1 MQGSVENISE
11 KTGMPPGSFISVGVK
26 ESIPAKFTVYT
37 ITKQDG
43 ASKQESAVL
52 TDELLRLS
60 GDTVTWIDSQGLS
73 EPGSLQLLFE
83 TLNVPPLLQEDII
96 NTRHRPKIE
105 AFDSHLLVVT
115 KRIALAH
122 RKKLHTEHV
131 AIVLGPGYVLTFQPP
146 VNDSFQGAR
155 ERLMTLKP
163 PYSNTGYVFYM
174 LLDNLIDGHFAI
186 MEQLHQR
193 LDRLENKLLDLK
205 EETAPLEEIGALR
218 HDIALVRRIIIPLRK
233 FVTDLRFKR
242 EQYFEANIDP
252 YLTDLSDHVEQL
264 AESCEVYHE
273 TITMLMQINS
283 ENINIRTNEIM
294 KNLTLISTIFLPL
307 TFITGV
313 YGMNFEH
320 MPELGFAWGYPL
332 CIAFMGL
339 IAHFLY
345 RNFKNRKWL

>member
-1 MQGSVENISE
+1 MQGSVGNISE

-122 RKKLHTEHV
+122 RK
-131 AIVLGPGYVLTFQPP
+131 
-146 VNDSFQGAR
+146 SFTRSMSPSFWAR
-155 ERLMTLKP
+155 VM
-163 PYSNTGYVFYM
+163 
-174 LLDNLIDGHFAI
+174 
-186 MEQLHQR
+186 
-193 LDRLENKLLDLK
+193 
-205 EETAPLEEIGALR
+205 
-218 HDIALVRRIIIPLRK
+218 
-233 FVTDLRFKR
+233 
-242 EQYFEANIDP
+242 
-252 YLTDLSDHVEQL
+252 
-264 AESCEVYHE
+264 C
-273 TITMLMQINS
+273 
-283 ENINIRTNEIM
+283 
-294 KNLTLISTIFLPL
+294 
-307 TFITGV
+307 
-313 YGMNFEH
+313 
-320 MPELGFAWGYPL
+320 
-332 CIAFMGL
+332 
-339 IAHFLY
+339 
-345 RNFKNRKWL
+345 